1 MRDSQ
6 ANPESFGPHG
16 ATAVTAAVTALIAGL
31 LSGIAGIL
39 WLLYVVV
46 GIEDQAR
53 ESPTEISRFSDL
65 IAMGIVAPVI
75 GLAWLVGGFL
85 LLMYMKT
92 GRVLLIL
99 ASGVAL
105 VASVVQLVNR
115 GFAVLYIPLAVSLLI
130 LSLCVVPATG
140 RWIGSERLE
149 PNPGVEHDV

>member
-6 ANPESFGPHG
+6 ADPKSFAPHG
-16 ATAVTAAVTALIAGL
+16 ATAVTAAMTALTVGL

-39 WLLYVVV
+39 WLLYVVT

-53 ESPTEISRFSDL
+53 ESPTEISRSSDL
-65 IAMGIVAPVI
+65 IAMGVVAPVI
-75 GLAWLVGGFL
+75 GLAWIVGGFL
-85 LLMYMKT
+85 LLMCMKT

-115 GFAVLYIPLAVSLLI
+115 GFAFLYIPLAVSLLI
-130 LSLCVVPATG
+130 LILCAVPATG
-140 RWIGSERLE
+140 RWIVSERQELR
-149 PNPGVEHDV
+149 